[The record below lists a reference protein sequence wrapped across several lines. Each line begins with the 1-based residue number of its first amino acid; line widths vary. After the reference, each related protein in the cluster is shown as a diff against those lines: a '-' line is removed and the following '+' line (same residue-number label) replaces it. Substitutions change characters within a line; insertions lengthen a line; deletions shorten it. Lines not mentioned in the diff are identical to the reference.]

1 MSRRD
6 GRQAQMKGRGRS
18 GDGATPPVATD
29 VTVADGDSLR
39 GSRRSRNE
47 ARALIL
53 RRLRGS
59 GQATIQELAEELGVS
74 PVTVHRHLARLE
86 AEGVI
91 ARPRGGAQLL
101 HSATAAS
108 LAYADRLAANHA
120 AKEVIAR
127 RALAFLP
134 PRNGAIF
141 IDASTTCLAL
151 AREIARSVSSELTI
165 VTTSP
170 ALLDEFSSRT
180 VRVIALPGEL
190 DQVARVIGGPWTV
203 EFLASLNVKAAFISG
218 IGLTLEAG
226 LTSQRRAIGDVLKE
240 VVARSPE
247 TYMLVDS
254 SKFGRTALLHI
265 AWPWQ
270 ATAVITDEGLAP
282 EVVESYAARGVAL
295 VVARA

>member
-1 MSRRD
+1 M
-6 GRQAQMKGRGRS
+6 
-18 GDGATPPVATD
+18 
-29 VTVADGDSLR
+29 
-39 GSRRSRNE
+39 
-47 ARALIL
+47 
-53 RRLRGS
+53 
-59 GQATIQELAEELGVS
+59 
-74 PVTVHRHLARLE
+74 
-86 AEGVI
+86 
-91 ARPRGGAQLL
+91 
-101 HSATAAS
+101 
-108 LAYADRLAANHA
+108 
-120 AKEVIAR
+120 
-127 RALAFLP
+127 
-134 PRNGAIF
+134 
-141 IDASTTCLAL
+141 
-151 AREIARSVSSELTI
+151 
-165 VTTSP
+165 
-170 ALLDEFSSRT
+170 
-180 VRVIALPGEL
+180 IALPGEL

-203 EFLASLNVKAAFISG
+203 EFLASLNVQAAFISG